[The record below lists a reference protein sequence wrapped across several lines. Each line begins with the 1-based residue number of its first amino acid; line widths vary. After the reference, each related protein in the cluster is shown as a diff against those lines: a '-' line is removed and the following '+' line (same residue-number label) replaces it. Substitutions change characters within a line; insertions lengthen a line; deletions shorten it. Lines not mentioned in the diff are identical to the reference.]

1 MNNNPYLMNP
11 VARMLFEAHFQK
23 IFEANVPELNDFSKK
38 LTDLTFTIWQT
49 LAFDIEKD
57 YKRTAE
63 VVKKRYAAVAQ
74 SKNFA
79 ELKANMEADEIDSDV
94 RDAYKDGND
103 NTEEKYKL
111 ALSSAF
117 DVMENLIKADP
128 GQEENIIAQVKSKCT
143 DSASAINAMVQYSK
157 DAEDKAST
165 KKNESITYNSGNEK
179 LNESFLQGYKGR
191 IRELKRKINDKVLAA
206 VGKTKTNGYSQDW
219 PSVFAVMK
227 DSLFKLDTT
236 DGAGTKD
243 RNALDEFDKTFLKT
257 SQDFASDVSK
267 AVETSYNKLVNGKPL
282 EDPKLEQSLVDFR
295 TNFDKLQTLKAKAD
309 QSRADADKKIKDDH
323 HEKVADTIK
332 SIFPLKKGDSDNDS
346 RFKDS
351 GIILAIQNALCGI
364 PAAAKLIKAN
374 NGPNGN
380 FGPAT
385 AAVVSAIQKNQY
397 GNKAV
402 TGQVDHGFLLD
413 LVSDKT
419 SFVTPE
425 MRDAIKKSCGIL
437 GESLK

>member
-11 VARMLFEAHFQK
+11 VARMMFEAHYQK
-23 IFEANVPELNDFSKK
+23 IFENNIPELNDFSKK
-38 LTDLTFTIWQT
+38 LTDLTFTLWQNLT
-49 LAFDIEKD
+49 FDIEKD
-57 YKRTAE
+57 YKRNAD
-63 VVKKRYAAVAQ
+63 VAKKRYEAISG

-79 ELKANMEADEIDSDV
+79 ELKANMDADEIDSDV
-94 RDAYKDGND
+94 RDQYKGAGKAA
-103 NTEEKYKL
+103 EKYQL
-111 ALSSAF
+111 ALDSAI

-128 GQEENIIAQVKSKCT
+128 SQEENIIAQIKTKCVACAAVI
-143 DSASAINAMVQYSK
+143 DSMVQYAK
-157 DAEDKAST
+157 TAEESGTK
-165 KKNESITYNSGNEK
+165 KKNESFLYDYKNEK
-179 LNESFLQGYKGR
+179 LNENFLQGYKGR
-191 IRELKRKINDKVLAA
+191 IKELKSKINDKVLSA

-219 PSVFAVMK
+219 PTVFAVMR

-236 DGAGTKD
+236 DGAGKKD

-257 SQDFASDVSK
+257 CQDFSTDVSK

-282 EDPKLEQSLVDFR
+282 EDPKLQQSLVDFK
-295 TNFDKLQTLKAKAD
+295 TNFDKLQTLKAQAD
-309 QSRADADKKIKDDH
+309 QARTDADKQIRDEH
-323 HEKVADTIK
+323 HEKVADNIK
-332 SIFPLKKGDSDNDS
+332 AIFPIKKGDSDKDPKL
-346 RFKDS
+346 KDS

-364 PAAAKLIKAN
+364 PSAAKLIKAN

-385 AAVVSAIQKNQY
+385 AAVVSTIQKNQY

-402 TGQVDHGFLLD
+402 TGQIDHGFLLD
-413 LVSDKT
+413 LVNDKT

-425 MRDAIKKSCGIL
+425 MREAIKKSCGIL